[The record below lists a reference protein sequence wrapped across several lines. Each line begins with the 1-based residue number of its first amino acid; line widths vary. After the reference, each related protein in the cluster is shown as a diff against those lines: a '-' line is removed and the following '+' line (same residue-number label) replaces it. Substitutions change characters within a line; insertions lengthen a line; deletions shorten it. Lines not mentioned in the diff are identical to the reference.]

1 MSKEYT
7 TKKERERLH
16 KLVVLHQLMMETLDD
31 INSEPKFKDGHKE
44 AFAPAL
50 KFSETFLDSVFDKED
65 VKATMYIDGMTEKID
80 TVIRKNYKPH

>member
-1 MSKEYT
+1 MKEQF
-7 TKKERERLH
+7 KNARLH
-16 KLVVLHQLMMETLDD
+16 GTINIKMDD
-31 INSEPKFKDGHKE
+31 KE

-50 KFSETFLDSVFDKED
+50 KFSETFLDSLFDKED